1 MYLLVQTSI
10 PYSLSFT
17 LYVASTH
24 FIKINLSLP
33 LSLTRSHTFTP
44 SNTTTLTLTNAN
56 TIKNSHLGRYKRRA
70 KVQQTLKRRPE
81 SFSNTQTPLS
91 LSHVQS
97 SSLARK
103 GLTLSLAVRFHR
115 HQLVS
120 LSLALI
126 RAERASLFRS
136 LVQNGPAYTHM
147 NGGKAKE
154 RTKWCFVGV
163 CVLGSANSEWK
174 RERERERER

>member
-17 LYVASTH
+17 LYLASTH

-91 LSHVQS
+91 LSHIQRL

-136 LVQNGPAYTHM
+136 LVQNGPA
-147 NGGKAKE
+147 
-154 RTKWCFVGV
+154 
-163 CVLGSANSEWK
+163 
-174 RERERERER
+174 

>member
-33 LSLTRSHTFTP
+33 LSLTRLHTFTP

-56 TIKNSHLGRYKRRA
+56 TIKYSHLGRYKRRA

-91 LSHVQS
+91 LSHIQRL

-136 LVQNGPAYTHM
+136 LVQNGPA
-147 NGGKAKE
+147 
-154 RTKWCFVGV
+154 
-163 CVLGSANSEWK
+163 
-174 RERERERER
+174 